1 MTNAPDR
8 PPPSARLEVADL
20 LARLPGPSGER
31 FVEGFR
37 HGSLTVELY
46 APRGHDPQTPHSRDE
61 AYVVARGRGLFWD
74 GSSRQPFGPGTFL
87 FVRAGQP
94 HRFEDFTD
102 GFAVWVLFYGPEGG
116 EPVSSQPDATG
127 NGNDLQEDR

>member
-1 MTNAPDR
+1 MPRTAH
-8 PPPSARLEVADL
+8 LEVSEM

-46 APRGHDPQTPHSRDE
+46 APRGRDPQSPHTRDE
-61 AYVVARGRGLFWD
+61 AYVVAQGRGVFWD
-74 GSSRQPFGPGTFL
+74 GRSRRPFGPGTFL
-87 FVRAGQP
+87 FARAGQP

-102 GFAVWVLFYGPEGG
+102 DLAVWVLFYGPDGG
-116 EPVSSQPDATG
+116 ELGPSRPDAPGTG
-127 NGNDLQEDR
+127 DNLQEDR